1 MVHVAP
7 ELEGQMRTLG
17 VPEVLVIA
25 LALAAPACKSKPEK
39 TPPAA
44 AVAATSASAP
54 VRRPPPP
61 RRNWPLPSGP
71 VLAVLAGQGVG
82 PIRIGA
88 TVATIERHMA
98 LPCEVKTP
106 VACRYI
112 TRGVDFQLEK
122 GVTKSIYVQR
132 AGRPAGKD
140 ASGNEA
146 EYGFFNGG
154 IPPDLR
160 LGMIPTAIQ
169 EHLGPPRNVERSDK
183 QGTENRVEI
192 HSYDGLRIEYDRI
205 ENGNLVMG
213 GILVLKEPKTEA
225 DGGAGGA
232 SAVAPSAPR
241 AGAGASAAPVRSK
254 TP

>member
-17 VPEVLVIA
+17 VPEVLVVA
-25 LALAAPACKSKPEK
+25 LALAAPSCKSKPEK
-39 TPPAA
+39 SAAPAA
-44 AVAATSASAP
+44 AVAASASAP

-71 VLAVLAGQGVG
+71 VLAILAGEGVG

-88 TVATIERHMA
+88 TVATIERNMA

-160 LGMIPTAIQ
+160 LGMIPAAIQ

-183 QGTENRVEI
+183 TGTDNRVEV

-213 GILVLKEPKTEA
+213 GIVVLKEPKA
-225 DGGAGGA
+225 AIDGGSGGR
-232 SAVAPSAPR
+232 S
-241 AGAGASAAPVRSK
+241 SAAPPSPPSSGARA
-254 TP
+254 TQP

>member
-25 LALAAPACKSKPEK
+25 LALAAPACKAKPEK
-39 TPPAA
+39 TPTAA
-44 AVAATSASAP
+44 AVVATSASAP

-71 VLAVLAGQGVG
+71 LLAVLAGQGVG

-122 GVTKSIYVQR
+122 GVTKSVYVQR

-140 ASGNEA
+140 GSGNEA

-169 EHLGPPRNVERSDK
+169 EHLGPPRDVERSDK
-183 QGTENRVEI
+183 QGTENRAEI
-192 HSYDGLRIEYDRI
+192 HSYEGLRIEYDRI

-213 GILVLKEPKTEA
+213 GILVLKEPKSDA
-225 DGGAGGA
+225 GSGGA
-232 SAVAPSAPR
+232 SGTAPSAPPPT
-241 AGAGASAAPVRSK
+241 GSAAPRK
-254 TP
+254 L